1 MQVHP
6 GEGKAKI
13 LERRWFR
20 LLNALQSMEFVP
32 PRLRAGLLRLGGL
45 RASPTCVILA
55 AVRFIDG
62 PISLGDRV
70 FINRNC
76 LIEGSGGV
84 VIGTDAH
91 LGFGVSI
98 ITSTHGLG
106 PSERRCGPVE
116 LRPVGIGAGVWI
128 GANVTILP
136 GTTIGPGAIV
146 AAGSVV
152 TRDVAADC
160 LVAGIPARV
169 KRWLKDQRVGTGA
182 SPE

>member
-1 MQVHP
+1 VQLDP
-6 GEGKAKI
+6 GEGKVKR

-20 LLNALQSMEFVP
+20 LINGLQSMEFVP
-32 PRLRAGLLRLGGL
+32 PRLRAALLRLGGL
-45 RASPTCVILA
+45 RASPACVILS

-62 PISLGDRV
+62 PISLGERA

-84 VIGTDAH
+84 EIGADVH
-91 LGFGVSI
+91 LGCGVTI
-98 ITSTHGLG
+98 ITSTHELG
-106 PSERRCGPVE
+106 PGERRCGPVE
-116 LRPVGIGAGVWI
+116 LRPVRIGTGAWI
-128 GANVTILP
+128 GANATILP
-136 GTTIGPGAIV
+136 GTTIGPGAVV

-160 LVAGIPARV
+160 LAAGVPARV